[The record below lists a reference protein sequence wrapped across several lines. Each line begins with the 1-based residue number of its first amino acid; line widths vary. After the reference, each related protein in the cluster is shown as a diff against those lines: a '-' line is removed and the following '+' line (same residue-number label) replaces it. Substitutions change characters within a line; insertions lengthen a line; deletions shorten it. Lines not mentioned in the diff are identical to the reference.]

1 MRIGASMLGVVGRLE
16 IAVTGIVLSIV
27 LLVTSVSGCSS
38 AISNSESYYQN
49 IPRRPINWRE
59 YTTD

>member
-59 YTTD
+59 YMTD